1 MPDDG
6 PPRLTLEGA
15 ARFTA
20 LSLVIALGVYVLV
33 VGLAKV
39 LVVVLPFVIALF
51 LTAILQPLVNRLQA
65 RGLHRMLAT
74 WLVLLGSLGLF
85 VGLGLALAPSVRDQF
100 GDLGPTL
107 TESRQQIEDWL
118 QDGPLELSAGEIDR
132 YYQQGVDALGERSS
146 DLTTRAAEAATIVAE
161 TIAGFFLVL
170 VLTFFLVKDGPK
182 MVAFGA
188 RQVPPR
194 HADLADGVA
203 ARAWRVVGSF
213 IRGTATI
220 GLIEAVSTG
229 IAFWIIG
236 VPLVLPLAL
245 LFFLGAFFPLVGA
258 VVAGIIATLVA
269 LVGGGFVKALIVVA
283 IVLFVQQVESDVLA
297 PLVLA
302 KAVFLHPVVILVVL
316 TAGAVVGG
324 LVGAFLAVPLTAVL
338 VAVGTEL
345 KARGVIGPT
354 APPPAA

>member
-1 MPDDG
+1 MPDDA

-20 LSLVIALGVYVLV
+20 FALVIALGVYVLV
-33 VGLAKV
+33 VALAKV

-51 LTAILQPLVNRLQA
+51 LTAILQPLVNRLQE
-65 RGLHRMLAT
+65 RGVHRMLAT
-74 WLVLLGSLGLF
+74 WVVLLGSLALV
-85 VGLGLALAPSVRDQF
+85 VGLGLAVAPSVRDQF

-107 TESRQQIEDWL
+107 TESRKQIEEWL
-118 QDGPLELSAGEIDR
+118 QEGPLELSADEIER
-132 YYQQGVDALGERSS
+132 YYEQGVDALGERSS
-146 DLTTRAAEAATIVAE
+146 DLTTRAAEAATNVAE
-161 TIAGFFLVL
+161 TIAGFVLVL
-170 VLTFFLVKDGPK
+170 VLTFFLLKDGPK
-182 MVAFGA
+182 MAAFGA

-194 HADLADGVA
+194 HADLARGVA
-203 ARAWRVVGSF
+203 SRAWRVVGAF

-229 IAFWIIG
+229 IAFWVIG

-283 IVLFVQQVESDVLA
+283 IVLFVQQVESDLLA

-302 KAVFLHPVVILVVL
+302 KAVLLHPVVILLVL
-316 TAGAVVGG
+316 SAGAVVGG
-324 LVGAFLAVPLTAVL
+324 LVGAFLAVPVTAVL

-345 KARGVIGPT
+345 KARGVIGPR
-354 APPPAA
+354 PSV